1 MLPYPLRVVMY
12 SPHYKISIKYT
23 LGGAE
28 LMGRG
33 LSFIRLNG
41 IAVKKLN
48 VAYSRQTTGRYICF
62 YDNLT
67 AHML

>member
-12 SPHYKISIKYT
+12 TPHYKIHVKYT

-33 LSFIRLNG
+33 LAFITLNG

-48 VAYSRQTTGRYICF
+48 VALLTSNHRQVYLF
-62 YDNLT
+62 L
-67 AHML
+67 